1 MTKLRK
7 SDLVRIKPRPGD
19 LAMFAEILGLD
30 HPATIGIVMDIYE
43 QPQINKVFVQV
54 LIGETI
60 NWYPETG
67 CELVQRGSYVVE

>member
-1 MTKLRK
+1 VASELRK
-7 SDLVRIKPRPGD
+7 ADLVRIKRFLTQDGGPV
-19 LAMFAEILGLD
+19 
-30 HPATIGIVMDIYE
+30 GIVMDVYE

-60 NWYPETG
+60 NWYPESG